1 MKKNGLNYLI
11 YFLVFLIILA
21 ILYILFYDMLFKKK
35 IDFLFNSSTL
45 DVKIGDKN
53 KIDYYLSDETYHI
66 DWESSDSKVAV
77 VDNSGFVIGID
88 FGSTIIT
95 GTITVDEEK
104 ITRSCFVQ
112 VYDGDKN
119 TPLKNISFPEGE
131 IIMPI
136 NSELDIPL
144 SINPTNGYMTSF
156 RYSIDDETIAVIKND
171 KIHALKEGITSLRAM
186 VNNELKAN
194 ININVLNASFNPIVA
209 KVLLNAS
216 LNDQKIVMQ
225 PGDIKE
231 LGYTLLPIDGYV
243 YQQKWESSNSE
254 IVSVADGK
262 ITAIK
267 SGEAEIIL
275 TINNFTTKC
284 KVIVNVPVESI
295 NITYK
300 SRNVISIGETTKVVA
315 SVLPANATNKNLIYE
330 SSKPTIATID
340 STGKIT
346 GRTSGTTTIT
356 IKSSDGNKSTS
367 YNVQVLPR
375 SGIINNSSGVFQ
387 YTIAEEKVPTRA
399 DLSFFSNLVSKGK
412 GSISGTT
419 YSYTYK
425 GVNYRYDVG
434 ASLLYVNNSRLLVRI
449 YYPKNTDLSNLNTH
463 TFLGGTGEANFGSY
477 FKTIDGNLSIIK
489 SRGITILVSYSGSVP
504 YDSGMVIHAT
514 NFVKAIVDQKSH
526 VTNTVGGYSYGGPYA
541 ASAAEAGPYDRLFIV
556 HSYFNRP
563 QAFTNLKNK
572 TIYFYSPAG
581 DGLYGST
588 MNTLNRMSET
598 NYGNVIIV
606 SNNTDY
612 SKYSSKYLV
621 INPGTAMGR
630 GHASTNITD
639 AKYFSFANE

>member
-66 DWESSDSKVAV
+66 DWESNDSKVAV
-77 VDNSGFVIGID
+77 VDNSGFVVGID

-156 RYSIDDETIAVIKND
+156 RYSIDDETVVVIKD
-171 KIHALKEGITSLRAM
+171 GKIKALKEGVTSLRAI

-231 LGYTLLPIDGYV
+231 LGYMLSPIDGYV

-315 SVLPANATNKNLIYE
+315 SVLPTNATNKNLIYE
-330 SSKPTIATID
+330 SSKPAVATID
-340 STGKIT
+340 NTGKIT
-346 GRTSGTTTIT
+346 GKASGTTTIT
-356 IKSSDGNKSTS
+356 IKSSDGNKSSS

-375 SGIINNSSGVFQ
+375 SGIISNSGGVFG
-387 YTIAEEKVPTRA
+387 YTSKEDKVPVRA
-399 DLSFFSNLVSKGK
+399 DLSFFKNLVSKGK
-412 GSISGTT
+412 GKLVGSTYTYTSSGVT
-419 YSYTYK
+419 YS
-425 GVNYRYDVG
+425 YDVG
-434 ASLLYVNNSRLLVRI
+434 ASLLYVNNSRVLMRM

-463 TFLGGTGEANFGSY
+463 TFLGGTGEANFGGY
-477 FKTIDGNLSIIK
+477 FKGIDGNTATIK
-489 SRGITILVSYSGSVP
+489 SKGIIILITHSNST
-504 YDSGMVIHAT
+504 YDASMVVNAT
-514 NFVKAIVDQKSH
+514 NFVRAIIDQKSYAS
-526 VTNTVGGYSYGGPYA
+526 NTVGGYSLGGPPA
-541 ASAAEAGPYDRLFIV
+541 ASAAEIGPYDRLFIV
-556 HSYFNRP
+556 HSWFNRP

-588 MNTLNRMSET
+588 MNSLNRMSET

-612 SKYSSKYLV
+612 SKYSGKYLV

-630 GHASTNITD
+630 GHASSNITS
-639 AKYFSFANE
+639 ANYFSFVNE